1 MINKSKENL
10 EIAQTLINKR
20 LYNASVHCTYYG
32 CFQYI
37 KYVLNMKNILLYDE
51 QNKNRPDSHIHL
63 MQSMYNKINSDKI
76 ERAIRTNYE
85 SLRDKRKIADYEI
98 DFIGEDDGLR
108 AMEEANRVIS
118 NIKRAFGGNI

>member
-1 MINKSKENL
+1 MINKSNENL

-37 KYVLNMKNILLYDE
+37 KYVLNIKNILPYED
-51 QNKNRPDSHIHL
+51 QNKNRPDSHIYL
-63 MQSMYNKINSDKI
+63 MQSMYNKINSDRI
-76 ERAIRTNYE
+76 VRAIRTNYE

-98 DFIGEDDGLR
+98 DFIGEDDGLI
-108 AMEEANRVIS
+108 AMDEANRVIS
-118 NIKRAFGGNI
+118 NIKSAFGGRI